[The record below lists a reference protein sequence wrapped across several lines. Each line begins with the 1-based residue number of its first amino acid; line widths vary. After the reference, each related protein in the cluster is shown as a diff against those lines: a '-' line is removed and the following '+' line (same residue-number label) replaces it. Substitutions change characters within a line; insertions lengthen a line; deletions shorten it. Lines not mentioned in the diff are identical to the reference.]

1 VVTAQPADDKTEP
14 VAAKPKPVY
23 SHKTL
28 VRIKHA
34 RVARDLTICAGGI
47 VFTVLSFVIPVPS
60 YTVNDPIW
68 IFALVVSVVFG
79 LAALIRGLGEPKWER
94 TSSRA
99 TRRWCSA
106 AAMLF
111 GLYFMA
117 FALDQSG
124 YIGLTGSGVATRCNY
139 VSSGGFR
146 TASHSYLCDVAVR
159 WSDGTET
166 QEHLDATMPVNNGQ
180 TVKYAK
186 APQSGLLSIFPIKD
200 QPVAA
205 WTGVWFYLLTG
216 AAIFLQAAFAFS
228 VTTFTRKPRM
238 A

>member
-1 VVTAQPADDKTEP
+1 MTAQPADNKTEP

-23 SHKTL
+23 SRKTL

-34 RVARDLTICAGGI
+34 RVARDLTICAGGV
-47 VFTVLSFVIPVPS
+47 VFTVLSFMIPVPS

-68 IFALVVSVVFG
+68 IFALVISVVFG

-99 TRRWCSA
+99 TRRWCSV

-111 GLYFMA
+111 GLYFVV

-124 YIGLTGSGVATRCNY
+124 YIGLTGSGMATDCEY
-139 VSSGGFR
+139 VSHSGSR
-146 TASHSYLCDVAVR
+146 SSSHGYLCDVNVR
-159 WSDGTET
+159 WSDGTTTHEN
-166 QEHLDATMPVNNGQ
+166 LDATMPVHSGQ

-186 APQSGLLSIFPIKD
+186 APQSGLMSIFPIDD

-216 AAIFLQAAFAFS
+216 AVIFLQAAFAFS
-228 VTTFTRKPRM
+228 VTTFTRKPKM